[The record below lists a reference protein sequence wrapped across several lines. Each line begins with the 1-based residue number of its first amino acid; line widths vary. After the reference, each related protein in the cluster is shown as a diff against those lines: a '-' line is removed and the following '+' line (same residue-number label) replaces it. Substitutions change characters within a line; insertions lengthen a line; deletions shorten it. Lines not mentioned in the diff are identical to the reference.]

1 MKEIRGQTS
10 EVSKSIAH
18 RSLVFALCIFGSL
31 LFAVSDPVEAQQS
44 AKIPRIA
51 FISGTGDAKNPGPF
65 VEAFRRGL
73 REFGYIEGKNILIEY
88 RFVEGNRDKI
98 AEFMAEIA
106 QLTVDAVVTS
116 EQSWVRAAKKGSNA
130 TPTVMVINGDPVATG
145 LVDSLA
151 RPGGNITGL
160 TRLNREL
167 SGKRLE
173 LLKEVVPTISRVG
186 VLTVV
191 DARTVGDA
199 LKEYRAAARALKIS
213 IRPLEVRGPN
223 PDLDE
228 LFREANDSRVSGV
241 VVVRSSVVNR
251 YSQPIADLA
260 RKRRLPSM
268 YERSDD
274 VGAGGLMS
282 YSANDAESFKRAAI
296 YVDKILKGARPS
308 DLPIEQ
314 PTKFEL
320 AINLKTA
327 KQIGMTIPP
336 HVLARADK
344 VIR

>member
-1 MKEIRGQTS
+1 M
-10 EVSKSIAH
+10 V
-18 RSLVFALCIFGSL
+18 
-31 LFAVSDPVEAQQS
+31 
-44 AKIPRIA
+44 
-51 FISGTGDAKNPGPF
+51 
-65 VEAFRRGL
+65 
-73 REFGYIEGKNILIEY
+73 
-88 RFVEGNRDKI
+88 
-98 AEFMAEIA
+98 EIA
-106 QLTVDAVVTS
+106 QFTVDAVVTS
-116 EQSWVRAAKKGSNA
+116 EQSWVRAAKKGKNA
-130 TPTVMVINGDPVATG
+130 TPTIMVINGDPVAMG

-199 LKEYRAAARALKIS
+199 LKEYRAAARAFKIA

-241 VVVRSSVVNR
+241 VVVRSSVLNR
-251 YSQPIADLA
+251 YSQRIAELA

-282 YSANDAESFKRAAI
+282 YSANDAESFKRAAV
-296 YVDKILKGARPS
+296 YVDKILKGTRPS

-320 AINLKTA
+320 AINLRTA
-327 KQIGMTIPP
+327 KQIGLIIPP
-336 HVLARADK
+336 QVLARADK
-344 VIR
+344 VIK